1 MELIIKN
8 YKNIDELDLKLD
20 ERKINFIYGMS
31 GSGKSSIA
39 GAMNGEIKEN
49 VVSYGKNIDDTLV
62 DLKSEEYLIKKEII
76 DNTTS
81 LEYEVH

>member
-1 MELIIKN
+1 MDNFEIAEVIQN

-62 DLKSEEYLIKKEII
+62 DLSPIVVKDSYSKDAIR
-76 DNTTS
+76 
-81 LEYEVH
+81 

>member
-39 GAMNGEIKEN
+39 GAMNGEINEN

-62 DLKSEEYLIKKEII
+62 DLNPIVVKDSYSIFDE
-76 DNTTS
+76 NA
-81 LEYEVH
+81 